1 MKIRIGL
8 NSSFHR
14 RQIGEL
20 LMNEPKYENFVIETP
35 IGLLAIK
42 IVNNELV
49 KIDLNSRKTIQ
60 AACSLFAKEIHRQ
73 INCYFEDA
81 SFKFDINL
89 KAEGT
94 EYQNRVWRALQD
106 IPLSQVMTYGE
117 LASKI
122 DSGARAIGNACRN
135 NPIPLI
141 VPCHRIV
148 SASGL
153 GGFAGQLDG
162 RLIDIKKFLL
172 VHEGALML

>member
-1 MKIRIGL
+1 MKEIETIL
-8 NSSFHR
+8 EPET
-14 RQIGEL
+14 EL
-20 LMNEPKYENFVIETP
+20 ESENFVIKTP

-42 IVNNELV
+42 IVNDELV
-49 KIDLNSRKTIQ
+49 KIDLNSKKKIQ
-60 AACSLFAKEIHRQ
+60 SAHSLFAKEIQRQ
-73 INCYFEDA
+73 INGYFHDA
-81 SFKFDINL
+81 SFKFNINL
-89 KAEGT
+89 NSEGT
-94 EYQNRVWRALQD
+94 EYQKMVWRALQD

-153 GGFAGQLDG
+153 GGFAGKLDG
-162 RLIDIKKFLL
+162 QLIDIKKWLL
-172 VHEGALML
+172 VHEGALLI

>member
-1 MKIRIGL
+1 MKRVDITL
-8 NSSFHR
+8 
-14 RQIGEL
+14 EAKTKP
-20 LMNEPKYENFVIETP
+20 EPESENFVIKTP
-35 IGLLAIK
+35 IGRLAIK
-42 IVNNELV
+42 IVNEALV
-49 KIDLNSRKTIQ
+49 KIDLNSRKAIR
-60 AACSLFAKEIHRQ
+60 AGHSPFAKEIQRQ

-81 SFKFDINL
+81 SFKFDISLNS
-89 KAEGT
+89 EGT

-153 GGFAGQLDG
+153 GGFSGQLDG
-162 RLIDIKKFLL
+162 KLIDIKKFLL
-172 VHEGALML
+172 VHEGALLI